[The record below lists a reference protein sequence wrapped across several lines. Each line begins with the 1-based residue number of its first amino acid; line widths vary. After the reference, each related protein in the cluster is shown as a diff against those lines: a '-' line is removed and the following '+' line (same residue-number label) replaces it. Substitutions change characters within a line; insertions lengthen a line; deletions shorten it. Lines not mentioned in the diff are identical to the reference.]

1 MNTKNSNRLLLL
13 MMMVLPLL
21 GACKKEN
28 LVDNQGIYP
37 VLTVSYDAKKNQT
50 TVNAYLKQ
58 GGNFGVN
65 LIPDKNAPVVVNNE
79 PMYEKTTH
87 WIAGPYFEKVLDGYQ
102 SNISFSW
109 KDETGVV
116 RQETISGSTIQ
127 FKTAQSA
134 IQVGSN
140 AFLEWDGQPV
150 MPNETVSLIST
161 FGNWKQLKLGEK
173 SIQLTA
179 DGLHVQSANFPITK
193 FTLER
198 KLVKSISGSKG
209 QSGQIIYAYSDIKNM
224 DINPVN

>member
-224 DINPVN
+224 DLNPIK

>member
-1 MNTKNSNRLLLL
+1 MNTKNSNRLLSLL
-13 MMMVLPLL
+13 MMVLPLL

-37 VLTVSYDAKKNQT
+37 VLTVSYYAKKNQT

-127 FKTAQSA
+127 FKAAQSA

-161 FGNWKQLKLGEK
+161 FGSWKQLQVGEK

-198 KLVKSISGSKG
+198 KLIKSISGSKG

>member
-224 DINPVN
+224 DINPIK

>member
-1 MNTKNSNRLLLL
+1 MNTKNSNRLLSL

-28 LVDNQGIYP
+28 LVENQGIYP
-37 VLTVSYDAKKNQT
+37 VLTVSYDAKKDQT

-65 LIPDKNAPVVVNNE
+65 VIPDKNAPVVVNNE

-161 FGNWKQLKLGEK
+161 FGSWKQLQVGEK

-198 KLVKSISGSKG
+198 KLIKSISGSKG

>member
-161 FGNWKQLKLGEK
+161 FGSWKQLQVGEK

>member
-1 MNTKNSNRLLLL
+1 MNTKNSNRLLSLL
-13 MMMVLPLL
+13 MMVLPLL

-37 VLTVSYDAKKNQT
+37 VLTVSYDAKKDQT

-127 FKTAQSA
+127 FKAAQSA

-161 FGNWKQLKLGEK
+161 FGSWKQLQVGEK

-179 DGLHVQSANFPITK
+179 DGLHVQSANFPINK
-193 FTLER
+193 LFTLILTLKTWILIQSNKYRLIILTER
-198 KLVKSISGSKG
+198 AASLG
-209 QSGQIIYAYSDIKNM
+209 AAFLF
-224 DINPVN
+224 

>member
-37 VLTVSYDAKKNQT
+37 VLTVSYDAKKDQT

-65 LIPDKNAPVVVNNE
+65 VIPDKNAPVVVNNE
-79 PMYEKTTH
+79 PMYEKTTY
-87 WIAGPYFEKVLDGYQ
+87 WIAGPYFEKVMDGYQ

-116 RQETISGSTIQ
+116 RQETISGSSIQ
-127 FKTAQSA
+127 FKTAQNA
-134 IQVGSN
+134 IPVGSN
-140 AFLEWDGQPV
+140 AFLEWEGQPV
-150 MPNETVSLIST
+150 MPNEMVTLTSN
-161 FGNWKQLKLGEK
+161 FGSWKQLQVGEK
-173 SIQLTA
+173 LIQISA
-179 DGLHVQSANFPITK
+179 NGLHVQSANFPITK
-193 FTLER
+193 FSLER
-198 KLVKSISGSKG
+198 KLIKSISGSKG
-209 QSGQIIYAYSDIKNM
+209 QNGQIIYTYSDIKNM
-224 DINPVN
+224 ELNPTN